1 MCLIYAFR
9 LAPVPP
15 HIRLFKKK
23 SKNKNVNVPSPSRTK
38 VEQIYYRTN
47 REHQELEQ
55 IENKYFPYNR
65 YTMPLNI

>member
-23 SKNKNVNVPSPSRTK
+23 SKNKNLNVPSPGRTK
-38 VEQIYYRTN
+38 QEQIYYRTN
-47 REHQELEQ
+47 VEQLLIEH
-55 IENKYFPYNR
+55 I
-65 YTMPLNI
+65 